1 MNLIRNSNTLAL
13 LLGGMWSIVISVL
26 ISVAMS
32 FLTGLAFKP
41 NLINSA
47 ALGTIAGVLFLH
59 LPNRSLITLITIL
72 ACFLLEFPKM
82 ETIWISEKT
91 TRFQNQIYRSS
102 QEPCLSTYW
111 LKVILG
117 LSNRSYK
124 LMFFETWLSSLRSKL
139 FPSLGTLIR
148 NMPISL

>member
-1 MNLIRNSNTLAL
+1 MNLSRNSNTLAL

-41 NLINSA
+41 NLVNSA

-91 TRFQNQIYRSS
+91 TRFQKTLTYTIYSIG
-102 QEPCLSTYW
+102 L
-111 LKVILG
+111 IL
-117 LSNRSYK
+117 
-124 LMFFETWLSSLRSKL
+124 
-139 FPSLGTLIR
+139 P
-148 NMPISL
+148 

>member
-1 MNLIRNSNTLAL
+1 MNLSRNSNTLAFC
-13 LLGGMWSIVISVL
+13 LGGMWSIVVSVL

-41 NLINSA
+41 NLVNSA

-82 ETIWISEKT
+82 ETIWVSEET
-91 TRFQNQIYRSS
+91 TQNSKNINLYDLFDRPNITFS
-102 QEPCLSTYW
+102 QYVERHGSW
-111 LKVILG
+111 ED
-117 LSNRSYK
+117 R
-124 LMFFETWLSSLRSKL
+124 
-139 FPSLGTLIR
+139 
-148 NMPISL
+148 

>member
-59 LPNRSLITLITIL
+59 LPSVNCSAALCCGFVRCGIIFDCSNLIVVSIL
-72 ACFLLEFPKM
+72 HQTQF
-82 ETIWISEKT
+82 S
-91 TRFQNQIYRSS
+91 
-102 QEPCLSTYW
+102 
-111 LKVILG
+111 KV
-117 LSNRSYK
+117 
-124 LMFFETWLSSLRSKL
+124 FVAL
-139 FPSLGTLIR
+139 F
-148 NMPISL
+148 

>member
-32 FLTGLAFKP
+32 FLTGFAFKP

-59 LPNRSLITLITIL
+59 LPNRTYLANAKITHL
-72 ACFLLEFPKM
+72 
-82 ETIWISEKT
+82 
-91 TRFQNQIYRSS
+91 
-102 QEPCLSTYW
+102 
-111 LKVILG
+111 
-117 LSNRSYK
+117 
-124 LMFFETWLSSLRSKL
+124 LSSLKQ
-139 FPSLGTLIR
+139 R
-148 NMPISL
+148 NLSNWA